1 MFRKLRITTLFVV
14 TLAAMPLLAVDTY
27 TIDKNHS
34 DVNFQIRHFVSKVR
48 GGFTDFDGTI
58 QIDQA
63 KPEASS
69 VAFTIK
75 APSISTN
82 NEARDKH
89 LNSPDFFDTAKFPE
103 ISFKSTKVA
112 AAGKDKYNVTGN
124 FTMHGVTKEITLPV
138 TFTGIAKDPRGGERA
153 GFELATTLNRKDY
166 GVNWNKA
173 LDNGSFML
181 SDDVAVTVSLETVK
195 KGPEAPAQQGPKE
208 SLE

>member
-1 MFRKLRITTLFVV
+1 MLRKVCIAVLF
-14 TLAAMPLLAVDTY
+14 LAAVAAAPLFAADTY

-34 DVNFQIRHFVSKVR
+34 DVSFRVRHFVSKVR
-48 GGFTDFDGTI
+48 GGFTDFEGTI
-58 QIDQA
+58 QIDPS

-75 APSISTN
+75 AASINTN
-82 NEARDKH
+82 NEGRDKH

-103 ISFKSTKVA
+103 ISFKSTKIVP
-112 AAGKDKYNVTGN
+112 AGKDKYNVTGN
-124 FTMHGVTKEITLPV
+124 FTMHGVTKEISLPV
-138 TFTGIAKDPRGGERA
+138 EFTGTAKDPRGDRA

-181 SDDVAVTVSLETVK
+181 SDDVAVTISLETVK
-195 KGPEAPAQQGPKE
+195 KGPEAAPAAK
-208 SLE
+208 